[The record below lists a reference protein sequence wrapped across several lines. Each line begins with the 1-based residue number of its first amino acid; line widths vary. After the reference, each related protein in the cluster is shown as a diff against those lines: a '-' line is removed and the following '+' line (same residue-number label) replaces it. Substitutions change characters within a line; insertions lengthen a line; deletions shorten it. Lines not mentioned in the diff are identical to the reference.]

1 MARALKVGLL
11 AVGALVVVTLLTLRV
26 SGLEPAYVDPGS
38 EQFAKS
44 GRTTRPGA
52 WLTGEVVHEPVT
64 NWDWVNK
71 VNDPIRKNTIMLETR
86 TWYGIPHSVT
96 IGIVARGDKLYV
108 RGSERDFRLQKKFPN
123 SKAWWANVA
132 RDPRV
137 RMKIGGKI
145 YEMTVVLIS
154 DRGEVAQL
162 QGRNPVT
169 KEIGADGKEQVTEV
183 AHWWRVYQR
192 NIPEYG
198 NGSTVAASTGMISH
212 ERGASG
218 ESAAGL
224 ALQRDLNGVVARS
237 STDTTVEAT
246 SRYPSAAEVS
256 SRNEA
261 IPAGNDN
268 RDAAM
273 STRGTK

>member
-1 MARALKVGLL
+1 MARALTVGLL
-11 AVGALVVVTLLTLRV
+11 AVGALVVGTLLTLRV
-26 SGLEPAYVDPGS
+26 TGLEPPYVDPSS
-38 EQFAKS
+38 EEFAKS

-96 IGIVARGDKLYV
+96 IGIVSRGEKLYV
-108 RGSERDFRLQKKFPN
+108 RGSERDFRLQKQFPN
-123 SKAWWANVA
+123 SKAWWTNVA

-137 RMKIGGKI
+137 RMKIGGRI

-154 DRGEVAQL
+154 DRAEVAQL
-162 QGRNPVT
+162 QGRDPVT
-169 KEIGADGKEQVTEV
+169 KEIGADGKERVTEV

-198 NGSTVAASTGMISH
+198 NGSAAASNGAISQD
-212 ERGASG
+212 RRPSG
-218 ESAAGL
+218 E
-224 ALQRDLNGVVARS
+224 R
-237 STDTTVEAT
+237 
-246 SRYPSAAEVS
+246 AAE
-256 SRNEA
+256 R
-261 IPAGNDN
+261 PAE
-268 RDAAM
+268 RP
-273 STRGTK
+273 